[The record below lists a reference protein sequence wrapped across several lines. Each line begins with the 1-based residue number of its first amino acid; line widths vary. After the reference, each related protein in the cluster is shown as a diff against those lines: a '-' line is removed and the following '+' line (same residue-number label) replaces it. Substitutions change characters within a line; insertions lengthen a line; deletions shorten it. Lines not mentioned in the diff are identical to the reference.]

1 MKTKHLFL
9 FAILSAFVIVSSCK
23 KDDDP
28 QPTPTAGFTVSK
40 DTAAVDEIIQFT
52 NTSANAT
59 SFVWSFGDGN
69 SSTEPSPQ
77 KAYAT
82 SNVFVVTL
90 SATGSG
96 GTELFTRNIRVL
108 PFTSYTVVD
117 ESNIVSGVPVQFAND
132 SKGATSYE
140 WSFGDPGNTTST
152 DQNPTFT
159 YAAGGTYIV
168 TLKANG
174 GGGQGVYT
182 KSITVAQGVDVK
194 ELFYIEY
201 NAALIRKL
209 ALDGSGTVTDV
220 LDLTGKGGAGM
231 AYDAAADKIYFSDF
245 EVVPEGKIWRM
256 NSDGS
261 GLEAIVT
268 GLTDPYG
275 VALDTEAG
283 KVYWVDDIGNV
294 SRANLDGTNQEI
306 GIVNITDGLMRAIA
320 LDLDNDKMYFY
331 EVNFENLY
339 MANLDGSNPV
349 VIVPGVYGYGILVD
363 AVNDKL
369 YFEDQNSAT
378 LIRANLDGT
387 GQIVIDANGTRM
399 YGMAIDYTDNKICWS
414 GRDSGELTRANL
426 DGTSPEVLKSGLD
439 SPRGIF
445 IKQ

>member
-1 MKTKHLFL
+1 MKTKHFFL
-9 FAILSAFVIVSSCK
+9 LAMLSAFVMTNACK

-28 QPTPTAGFTVSK
+28 EPTPVAGFTESN
-40 DTAAVDEIIQFT
+40 DTVAVDEVIQFT
-52 NTSANAT
+52 NTSDNAT
-59 SFVWSFGDGN
+59 SFSWSFGDGTT
-69 SSTEPSPQ
+69 STEVSPQ

-82 SNVFVVTL
+82 SDLFLVTM

-96 GTELFTRNIRVL
+96 GTEIFTK
-108 PFTSYTVVD
+108 YMTVVPLTAFSVVN
-117 ESNIVSGVPVQFAND
+117 EAGLLSGIPVQFTND
-132 SKGATSYE
+132 SKGGVTYE
-140 WSFGDPGNTTST
+140 WSFGDTGNTTSS
-152 DQNPTFT
+152 DEEPTFT
-159 YAAGGTYIV
+159 YAAAGTYTV

-174 GGGQGVYT
+174 MGGQGVSSKT
-182 KSITVAQGVDVK
+182 ITVGQGVDIK

-201 NAALIRKL
+201 NASMIRKL
-209 ALDGSGTVTDV
+209 ALDGTGTVADV
-220 LDLTGKGGAGM
+220 VDITGKGGAGL
-231 AYDAAADKIYFSDF
+231 AYDPATDKVYFSDF

-275 VALDTEAG
+275 IALDTDAG

-294 SRANLDGTNQEI
+294 SRANLDGSSQEI

-349 VIVPGVYGYGILVD
+349 AIVTGVYGYGILVD
-363 AVNDKL
+363 AVNDKI
-369 YFEDQNSAT
+369 YFDDQNSAT
-378 LIRANLDGT
+378 LIQANLDGS
-387 GQIVIDANGTRM
+387 GQQVIDNNGTRI
-399 YGMAIDYTDNKICWS
+399 YGMAIDYTDNKLYWS
-414 GRDSGELTRANL
+414 GRDSGQLNRANL
-426 DGTSPEVLKSGLD
+426 DGTSPEILKSDLE

>member
-1 MKTKHLFL
+1 M
-9 FAILSAFVIVSSCK
+9 LSVLVLISACK
-23 KDDDP
+23 KEDDP
-28 QPTPTAGFTVSK
+28 EPSPSAGFTVSK
-40 DTAAVDEIIQFT
+40 DTVAVDEVIQFT

-59 SFVWSFGDGN
+59 AFVWSFGDGN
-69 SSTEPSPQ
+69 SSTETSPQ

-96 GTELFTRNIRVL
+96 GTELFTKNIRVL
-108 PFTSYTVVD
+108 PFTSFTVVD
-117 ESNIVSGVPVQFAND
+117 EANAVSGVPVQFAND

-140 WSFGDPGNTTST
+140 WSFGDPVNTTST
-152 DQNPTFT
+152 DENPTFT
-159 YAAGGTYIV
+159 YAAGGTYTV

-174 GGGQGVYT
+174 AGGQGVST
-182 KSITVAQGVDVK
+182 KTVTVNQGADVK

-209 ALDGSGTVTDV
+209 ALDGSGTVSDV
-220 LDLTGKGGAGM
+220 LDLTGRGGAGL
-231 AYDAAADKIYFSDF
+231 AYDAAADTIYFSDF

-275 VALDTEAG
+275 IALDTDAG
-283 KVYWVDDIGNV
+283 KIYWVDDIGNV
-294 SRANLDGTNQEI
+294 SRANLDGSSQEI

-320 LDLDNDKMYFY
+320 LDLDNGKMYFY

-339 MANLDGSNPV
+339 MANLDGTNPV
-349 VIVPGVYGYGILVD
+349 VVVAGVYGYGVLVD
-363 AVNDKL
+363 EVNNKI
-369 YFEDQNSAT
+369 YFDDQNSAT

-387 GQIVIDANGTRM
+387 GQEVIDANGTRI
-399 YGMAIDYTDNKICWS
+399 YGMAIDHTDSKLYWS
-414 GRDSGELTRANL
+414 GRDSGQLSRANL
-426 DGTSPEVLKSGLD
+426 DGTNPEVLKSDLD
-439 SPRGIF
+439 SVRGII